1 VQDRELERQRL
12 AGGQAAFIADA
23 FLFFAA
29 VRAFEA
35 EHK

>member
-12 AGGQAAFIADA
+12 TGGQAAFVADA

-29 VRAFEA
+29 VRAFDVEY
-35 EHK
+35 K